1 MTLFF
6 KNYITRK
13 YDDVI
18 RDSHIPPIYRIIF
31 HDKKG
36 LHKQAPLSPGKFSFI
51 TYSIK
56 VSNVNKYMQRT
67 NSQLLYF

>member
-36 LHKQAPLSPGKFSFI
+36 LHKQAPTLPGEIFI
-51 TYSIK
+51 YNLQHK
-56 VSNVNKYMQRT
+56 GFKC
-67 NSQLLYF
+67 